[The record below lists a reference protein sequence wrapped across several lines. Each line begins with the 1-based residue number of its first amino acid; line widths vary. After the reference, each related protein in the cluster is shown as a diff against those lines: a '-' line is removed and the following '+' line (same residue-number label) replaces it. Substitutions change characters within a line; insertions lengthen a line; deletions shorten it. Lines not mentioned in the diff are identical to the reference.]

1 MSFLP
6 YDRMKPGQW
15 ALPFTGSLLFHGAA
29 LLLLSTASLAI
40 IPPKEDEPE
49 LVISLEILDL
59 ENYVDTAP
67 IAEIPDDIASEE
79 EAETNLD
86 GALEEAA
93 EPAPTGEDETS
104 VSEPDIVKEDTGEN
118 ETVEEPAEE
127 NIAEPDPRPLPV
139 APEISEPQEG
149 LALPAEQSLVQD
161 NFVSPLAEAGGYA
174 PSPFSG
180 DISLETPDSLFTQPP
195 LPDSP
200 LDLAALEPP
209 SVPETEEEADPTTPQ
224 TGPTGLG
231 APLANASAAD
241 LTIGQLL
248 TRIRANE
255 TPRCTLALPRRGADG
270 QVGLSLIGAD
280 RNALDTYSAT
290 ILEGFETVTRVREEI
305 DPRQCAA
312 LDAVALTA
320 SYPAARIGLSLAST
334 NLQSGDTIEAQ
345 VSGAGGLDIAVLMI
359 DDNGVVQDLSRFTT
373 IANGIPVISAPV
385 ARVGS
390 GRETRQIL
398 MVLGSEDGPFGL
410 TEMDGRSAED
420 VFSALDRDRLEQSRF
435 ALVSFDLR

>member
-67 IAEIPDDIASEE
+67 IAEIPEDIASEE

-86 GALEEAA
+86 GALEEA
-93 EPAPTGEDETS
+93 PAGEDETS
-104 VSEPDIVKEDTGEN
+104 VSEPEIVAD

-127 NIAEPDPRPLPV
+127 NIAEPDPLPLPV

-180 DISLETPDSLFTQPP
+180 DISLETPDSPFTQPP

-209 SVPETEEEADPTTPQ
+209 RVPTSVPETGEEADPTTPQ
-224 TGPTGLG
+224 IGPTGLG

-280 RNALDTYSAT
+280 RNALDAYSAT
-290 ILEGFETVTRVREEI
+290 ILDGFETVTRVREEV

-345 VSGAGGLDIAVLMI
+345 VSGAGGLDLAVLMI

-373 IANGIPVISAPV
+373 IENGIPVISAPV

-398 MVLGSEDGPFGL
+398 MILGSEDGPFNL